1 MARRPRAHVRPRA
14 RRGAGRRRLR
24 TALSIARFKAELAT
38 AADAGDDALRAA
50 FARFDTSG
58 DGFLQPGELK
68 YAWKA
73 ATGEQMSDDD
83 ADAMVRSIDAD
94 GNGEIDVDEFIAL
107 VRDHL

>member
-1 MARRPRAHVRPRA
+1 MNRWASWSIELAHAAAR
-14 RRGAGRRRLR
+14 GRRRLR

-50 FARFDTSG
+50 FVRFDTSG

-73 ATGEQMSDDD
+73 ATGEVMSDDD